1 MLYNVVMLR
10 KHRKGFTLAEL
21 LVVMT
26 IISLLSS
33 IATVSYT
40 SARMKGRDGRRLGDM
55 DAFRTALELYYQNFD
70 AYPSDNNPGADGLV
84 LGQSGATKLS
94 ESGFSD
100 SLLGYSYMENV
111 SRNPIGGGAD
121 YIYRSLE
128 LDGTDCDST
137 RCPLYTIEFVLE
149 APISGMPAGAYVSD
163 PLRTVQ
169 APPEMATRI
178 LSHAD
183 QTTIDRIASR
193 AAPLIDSSVVL
204 LNEAKTVIDTPE
216 VRNVA
221 ENIVA
226 PVSTAATVF
235 STATGL
241 GGAIQTASVFSAASG
256 LGSAVQTATT
266 TTAAAASAASAVG
279 QVGALFYLLLTQP
292 LLLLR
297 KRREYAWGVVYD
309 SQKKL
314 PVDLAIVRL
323 IDNAT
328 GRVVQTRVTDK
339 VGRIFFFAPKGTYRI
354 EVAKPGFSFP
364 STTLAGEREDGKFAN
379 LYFGQRFTV
388 AGSGQVINPSIPLDP
403 AGADVSDKEFI
414 KRFIR
419 GNLRYVVSV
428 IGITL
433 TAIALAINP
442 SYMVGGLLAL
452 NLILFFVFR
461 RISYPK
467 QPAEWGVVRDE
478 KTGRH
483 ISHAV
488 VRLFSSPYNKLVETR
503 VTDSRGRYNFIV
515 GQNVFYITA
524 TSQGYW
530 KTESYPL
537 DLRGSDKP
545 QIISAHVSMRPSS
558 TPPRAPETDKSSSNE

>member
-1 MLYNVVMLR
+1 MLR

-55 DAFRTALELYYQNFD
+55 DALRTALELYYQNFD
-70 AYPSDNNPGADGLV
+70 AYPSDNNPGEEGLI
-84 LGQSGATKLS
+84 LGQKGATVLS
-94 ESGFSD
+94 EAGFSD
-100 SLLGYSYMENV
+100 KISGYSYLESV
-111 SRNPIGGGAD
+111 PHNPLGGGTD
-121 YIYRSLE
+121 YTYRSLE
-128 LDGTDCDST
+128 SDGSDCDSA
-137 RCPLYTIEFVLE
+137 RCPMYTVEFVLE
-149 APISGMPAGAYVSD
+149 APISGMPAGAYISD
-163 PLRTVQ
+163 PMRTVQ
-169 APPEMATRI
+169 APSAVATKI
-178 LSHAD
+178 LARSQESA
-183 QTTIDRIASR
+183 INRIASR
-193 AAPLIDSSVVL
+193 AGPLIDSSVVL
-204 LNEAKTVIDTPE
+204 LNEAKTVIENPE
-216 VRNVA
+216 VKNVA
-221 ENIVA
+221 ENVVA
-226 PVSTAATVF
+226 PVSTVATVF

-241 GGAIQTASVFSAASG
+241 GSAVQTATVFSTASG
-256 LGSAVQTATT
+256 LSSAVQTATT

-323 IDNAT
+323 IDNNT

-339 VGRIFFFAPKGTYRI
+339 VGRIFFFAPKGSYRM
-354 EVAKPGFSFP
+354 EVVKPGFAFP
-364 STTLAGEREDGKFAN
+364 SAILAGEREDGKFAN
-379 LYFGQRFTV
+379 LYFGQRFSV

-403 AGADVSDKEFI
+403 VGADASDKEFI
-414 KRFIR
+414 KRFVR

-428 IGITL
+428 GGIVL
-433 TAIALAINP
+433 TTIALVITP
-442 SYMVGGLLAL
+442 SYMVGGLLLL
-452 NLILFFVFR
+452 NLVLFFVFR

-537 DLRGSDKP
+537 DLRGSDHP
-545 QIISAHVSMRPSS
+545 QIISAHVVMRPSS
-558 TPPRAPETDKSSSNE
+558 TPPPSADAEKTSSS